1 MTHFV
6 LKNYGELVMNDKASS
21 TKNFIRGGQ
30 ITLHNLR
37 MFNQIATRVFL
48 VGIVSFLLFMFA
60 WFFIRTTSYERYIF
74 TQWIWA
80 HLSIFFNGS
89 QAKQHIDQPNG
100 QAALVY
106 SKSLIES
113 NLMSLYLSKIG
124 SVLLSGFLVCLT
136 LCVSS
141 IAGVIVFLKKRGRTH
156 TKNNRIKGD
165 YLQDANQVKAQIV
178 KTNKNSDLVLGKSKL
193 PIIKNTEK
201 QHFLIDGT
209 TGAGKSTA
217 IKELLDQIRS
227 RGDRVIFWD
236 EGGNY
241 ISEFYDKSH
250 DKIMNDLDDRGL
262 SWHLWDECFDIADF
276 ENMATALI
284 PMTNVQ
290 DPFWVLGARTIFSE
304 VAFTMRNDPNRNV
317 QALLKTLLTA
327 SLDNIK
333 SYLEDTYAS
342 ILVSD
347 KIEKTAISIKSIM
360 AAYLKCLRYVKDE
373 ADPFSIRRWIQDDS
387 SSGWLFFSSLE
398 KKHEALKPLITA
410 RLDIAINELLSLE
423 RNDNRRIWIIL
434 DELTSLH
441 KIPTLYKILS
451 KGRKPGACVV
461 IGIQNY
467 AQLAEV
473 YGNNGAK
480 IISSL
485 LNTRFMFRQPD
496 PDMAAW
502 SARNLGESIIEEVRE
517 GISYGANTMR
527 DGISINRQETKKAV
541 VSSSEMM
548 TLNDLHCFVR
558 LPGEYPITRLEFDL
572 RNIDSMHP
580 AFIQRVFNDEKH
592 KELDKFIAMH
602 DKPGIFSSENIPEG
616 SQTNVTKHKS
626 GHDENFIKSKGKN
639 IHQPEKESLFE
650 V

>member
-1 MTHFV
+1 MKNKGLAKHF
-6 LKNYGELVMNDKASS
+6 
-21 TKNFIRGGQ
+21 TRGGQ

-37 MFNQIATRVFL
+37 MFNQIANRVFL
-48 VGIVSFLLFMFA
+48 MGILIFALFMIV
-60 WFFIRTTSYERYIF
+60 WFFIRTTAYERYIF
-74 TQWIWA
+74 MQWIWA
-80 HLSIFFNGS
+80 HCYLFFSGH
-89 QAKQHIDQPNG
+89 QAKQHIIQPDG
-100 QAALVY
+100 QAVLVY
-106 SKSLIES
+106 SKAMLDSG
-113 NLMSLYLSKIG
+113 LMQIYLSKVG
-124 SVLLSGFLVCLT
+124 SILLSGFLVCLF
-136 LCVSS
+136 LCVASVL
-141 IAGVIVFLKKRGRTH
+141 GVVIFLKKRGKAH
-156 TKNNRIKGD
+156 TKNKRIKGD
-165 YLQDANQVKAQIV
+165 YLRAPAQVKKMIIKRQKA
-178 KTNKNSDLVLGKSKL
+178 SDLHLGKSAL
-193 PIIKNTEK
+193 PLIKDTER

-209 TGAGKSTA
+209 TGSGKSTV

-236 EGGNY
+236 EGGHF
-241 ISEFYDKSH
+241 ISEFYDETC
-250 DKIMNDLDDRGL
+250 DKIMNDLDVRGL
-262 SWHLWDECFDIADF
+262 SWHLWDECQDIADF

-284 PMTNVQ
+284 PMTHVQ

-317 QALLKTLLTA
+317 QALLKMLLTA

-333 SYLEDTYAS
+333 AYLEDIYAS

-373 ADPFSIRRWIQDDS
+373 EDPFSIRRWIQNDS

-398 KKHEALKPLITA
+398 KKHEGLKPLITA

-423 RNDNRRIWIIL
+423 RNEKRRIWIIL

-441 KIPTLYKILS
+441 KIPTLFKILS

-502 SARNLGESIIEEVRE
+502 SARNLGETIIEEVRE

-527 DGISINRQETKKAV
+527 DGVSMNRHETKKAV
-541 VSSSEMM
+541 VSPSEIM
-548 TLNDLHCFVR
+548 TLDDLHCFVR
-558 LPGEYPITRLEFDL
+558 LPGQYPITQLDFDL
-572 RNIDSMHP
+572 KLRKALHAP
-580 AFIQRVFNDEKH
+580 FIQREMDETKF
-592 KELDKFIAMH
+592 KELDKVIAKH
-602 DKPGIFSSENIPEG
+602 EKAGVHAASDISEKTEKLNRKFNKKEGID
-616 SQTNVTKHKS
+616 QVTEVV
-626 GHDENFIKSKGKN
+626 GE
-639 IHQPEKESLFE
+639 EKLFD